1 MIRLKVWIEY
11 ENYLSALL
19 WFAKTMK
26 YGKSEPGKYY
36 YFLLRNNSIRVGAQY
51 STTCMK

>member
-19 WFAKTMK
+19 WFVKTMK
-26 YGKSEPGKYY
+26 CGKSEPGKYY
-36 YFLLRNNSIRVGAQY
+36 YFLLRNNSIRVGAEY